1 MKKMNIKRKII
12 SLALI
17 SSMLLG
23 ITPIKSYAT
32 HPPIPQRKVV
42 RIAGKDRFET
52 AEKIA
57 EKVIELGGNANEYAL
72 ANGLNFPDALSGGA
86 YCGKFKLPLLL
97 TDGKSVPEKF
107 KDKPVTI
114 FGGEGVVNPEG
125 INLKKRLAGKD
136 RFETSYKIAEDGF
149 QDAYESAITTGYKFP
164 DALSLSPFC
173 IKNDV
178 PLLLY
183 DTINKNKSQYA
194 KIFYD
199 KTFIK
204 AQNEKYITSTYVAG
218 MDNPP
223 FQTNKNMSF
232 RRFLSWGG
240 AESQNRFET
249 NRNIAY
255 EISDNPKTVI
265 VANGHKFADALA
277 GSTLSSVL
285 GNAPIILTDNDR
297 IHPMVEDYLANPSIE
312 TVYIL
317 GGESAVSPLVEREI
331 SGRDVDE
338 SVVRYMPKW
347 SIAIHNIVYPI
358 TNVVANSQLD
368 FSNVQFELDVARH
381 TKTWINQS
389 ALFNEY
395 KVHGDGKSISLAAH
409 ATDYGWFVETAQFI
423 YLSDK
428 NGNVKKYVRT
438 HEITKVYTKAKYV
451 DKDEWSIRKGT
462 YKDCVTCTTCTG
474 EYQNGNPEN
483 PIYKI
488 HIFEPVK

>member
-1 MKKMNIKRKII
+1 MKKELKLKKIVSSI
-12 SLALI
+12 LL
-17 SSMLLG
+17 SSMLMG
-23 ITPIKSYAT
+23 IIPIKSFAG

-97 TDGKSVPEKF
+97 TDGKSVPKKF

-149 QDAYESAITTGYKFP
+149 PDGYGMALATGYNFP
-164 DALSLSPFC
+164 DALFLSSFC
-173 IKNDV
+173 LKYHI

-183 DTINKNKSQYA
+183 DTINKNKSQPIKPYYD
-194 KIFYD
+194 KIFNQVQNKVVG
-199 KTFIK
+199 KTF
-204 AQNEKYITSTYVAG
+204 VVG

-223 FQTNKNMSF
+223 FQTNYNMSF
-232 RRFLSWGG
+232 DNIKGK
-240 AESQNRFET
+240 NRFDT
-249 NRNIAY
+249 NIEIANC
-255 EISDNPKTVI
+255 ITNNPKTVI

-277 GSTLSSVL
+277 GSTLSGVL
-285 GNAPIILTDNDR
+285 GNAPIILTDADR
-297 IHPMVEDYLANPSIE
+297 IHPMVNKYLSNPSIE

-338 SVVRYMPKW
+338 SVAKYMPKW
-347 SIAIHNIVYPI
+347 SIAVHNIVYPI

-368 FSNVQFELDVARH
+368 FSNVQLEIDVARF
-381 TKTWINQS
+381 TKTWINEG

-395 KVHGDGKSISLAAH
+395 KVHGDGKSIALGAH

-462 YKDCVTCTTCTG
+462 YRDCVTCTTCTG
-474 EYQNGNPEN
+474 EYLNGNPEN

>member
-12 SLALI
+12 SIALI
-17 SSMLLG
+17 SSMLMG

-32 HPPIPQRKVV
+32 HPPIPQRKVI

-107 KDKPVTI
+107 KNKPVTI
-114 FGGEGVVNPEG
+114 FGGEGVVNPDG

-149 QDAYESAITTGYKFP
+149 PDAFYVAITTGYNFP

-173 IKNDV
+173 IKNDI

-183 DTINKNKSQYA
+183 DTINKNKSQPA

-199 KTFIK
+199 KTFNA
-204 AQNEKYITSTYVAG
+204 AQGKYIANTYVAG

-232 RRFLSWGG
+232 RRFKNWGG
-240 AESQNRFET
+240 TESQNRFET
-249 NRNIAY
+249 NINIAY
-255 EISDNPKTVI
+255 NIIDNPKTII
-265 VANGHKFADALA
+265 VANGYKFADALA
-277 GSTLSSVL
+277 GVSLSGVL
-285 GNAPIILTDNDR
+285 GNAPIILTDAN
-297 IHPMVEDYLANPSIE
+297 ELSYTAFKYLERNPSIE

-317 GGESAVSPLVEREI
+317 GGESAVSKLVEIEI
-331 SGRDVDE
+331 SGKDIDDVT
-338 SVVRYMPKW
+338 SQYMPKW
-347 SIAIHNIVYPI
+347 SVAVHNVVYPI
-358 TNVVANSQLD
+358 TNVKAISETNFSPIQNRVDLYKKEWVNNS
-368 FSNVQFELDVARH
+368 AY
-381 TKTWINQS
+381 
-389 ALFNEY
+389 FNEY
-395 KVHGDGKSISLAAH
+395 KTHGNGKSMQLGIH
-409 ATDYGWFVETAQFI
+409 ASPYGKYVRDAQFI
-423 YLSDK
+423 YLCDI
-428 NGNVKKYVRT
+428 NGVPKKYVK
-438 HEITKVYTKAKYV
+438 TKEFTEVYGGKYV
-451 DKDEWSIRKGT
+451 SKNEWNLRSGKSGNA
-462 YKDCVTCTTCTG
+462 VGLTTCTG
-474 EYQNGNPEN
+474 EYQNGNLAN

-488 HIFEPVK
+488 YVFEPIN

>member
-1 MKKMNIKRKII
+1 MKKELNVRRIVSSI
-12 SLALI
+12 LL
-17 SSMLLG
+17 SSMLMG

-32 HPPIPQRKVV
+32 HPPIPQRNVI

-57 EKVIELGGNANEYAL
+57 EKVIELGGNSEEYAL

-97 TDGKSVPEKF
+97 SDGKSVPEKF
-107 KDKPVTI
+107 KNKPVTI
-114 FGGEGVVNPEG
+114 FGGEGVVNPDG

-149 QDAYESAITTGYKFP
+149 PDAHRSAITTGYKFP

-173 IKNDV
+173 IKNDM

-199 KTFIK
+199 KTFN
-204 AQNEKYITSTYVAG
+204 AVQGKYITDTFIAG

-223 FQTNKNMSF
+223 FQTNRNMSF
-232 RRFLSWGG
+232 KRFDGR
-240 AESQNRFET
+240 NRFYT
-249 NRNIAY
+249 NSVICDY
-255 EISDNPKTVI
+255 MEPQPKVVI

-277 GSTLSSVL
+277 GASLSSVL
-285 GNAPIILTDNDR
+285 GNAPIVLTDAGKINFET
-297 IHPMVEDYLANPSIE
+297 HAYLKNPSIE

-338 SVVRYMPKW
+338 SVASYMPKW
-347 SIAIHNIVYPI
+347 TVAVHNTVYSIE
-358 TNVVANSQLD
+358 NVKGRSELD
-368 FSNVQFELDVARH
+368 FGNVQRVIDLARYNKVWVN
-381 TKTWINQS
+381 TS

-395 KVHGDGKSISLAAH
+395 KVHGDGKSFQFAAH
-409 ATDYGWFVETAQFI
+409 AGDFGWYIETAQFI

-428 NGNVKKYVRT
+428 NGNVKKYVRSG
-438 HEITKVYTKAKYV
+438 ELVKVYGKPLA
-451 DKDEWSIRKGT
+451 DKDEWDLRKGK
-462 YKDCVTCTTCTG
+462 YGDMIGFTTCTG
-474 EYQNGNPEN
+474 RYINDQAE
-483 PIYKI
+483 YKI
-488 HIFEPVK
+488 HLFKLVK

>member
-1 MKKMNIKRKII
+1 MKKELKLKKII
-12 SLALI
+12 SSILL
-17 SSMLLG
+17 SSMLMG
-23 ITPIKSYAT
+23 IIPIKSFAGHE
-32 HPPIPQRKVV
+32 HPPIPQRKVI
-42 RIAGKDRFET
+42 RLAGKDRFET

-107 KDKPVTI
+107 RNKPVTI

-173 IKNDV
+173 IKNDI

-199 KTFIK
+199 KTFN
-204 AQNEKYITSTYVAG
+204 AVQGKYIANTYIAG

-223 FQTNKNMSF
+223 FQTNRDMSF
-232 RRFLSWGG
+232 DNIKGR
-240 AESQNRFET
+240 NRFET
-249 NRNIAY
+249 NSI
-255 EISDNPKTVI
+255 ISDYVEPQPKVVI

-285 GNAPIILTDNDR
+285 GNAPIILTDADR
-297 IHPMVEDYLANPSIE
+297 IHPNVETYLSNPSIE

-317 GGESAVSPLVEREI
+317 GGESAISKLVEVEL
-331 SGRDVDE
+331 SGKDIDDVT
-338 SVVRYMPKW
+338 SKYMPKW
-347 SIAIHNIVYPI
+347 SVAVHNVVYPI
-358 TNVVANSQLD
+358 TNVKANNQID
-368 FSNVQFELDVARH
+368 FSPIQDRVDLYIKEWVNGTAYFY
-381 TKTWINQS
+381 
-389 ALFNEY
+389 EY
-395 KVHGDGKSISLAAH
+395 KTHGNGKSMQLFTH
-409 ATDYGWFVETAQFI
+409 ASPYGKFVRTAQFI
-423 YLSDK
+423 YLCDI
-428 NGNVKKYVRT
+428 NGVAKKYVKT
-438 HEITKVYTKAKYV
+438 HEITKVYLPDKKYV
-451 DKDEWSIRKGT
+451 DKDEWSIKKGT
-462 YKDCVTCTTCTG
+462 YKDCVALSTCTG
-474 EYQNGNPEN
+474 EYQNGNLAN

-488 HIFEPVK
+488 YVFEPID

>member
-1 MKKMNIKRKII
+1 MKKELKLKKIVSSI
-12 SLALI
+12 LL

-23 ITPIKSYAT
+23 VVPVKSFAG

-107 KDKPVTI
+107 KDKPVTV

-149 QDAYESAITTGYKFP
+149 PDVHKSAITTGYKFP

-173 IKNDV
+173 IKKNM

-199 KTFIK
+199 KTFMK
-204 AQNEKYITSTYVAG
+204 AQNNYHTATYIAG

-223 FQTNKNMSF
+223 FQTNKYMSF
-232 RRFLSWGG
+232 KRFTSWGG
-240 AESQNRFET
+240 AESKNRFET
-249 NRNIAY
+249 NRNIACDID
-255 EISDNPKTVI
+255 ENPKTVI
-265 VANGHKFADALA
+265 VANGYKFADALA

-285 GNAPIILTDNDR
+285 GNAPIILTDSDEINYFAFR
-297 IHPMVEDYLANPSIE
+297 YLSNPSIE
-312 TVYIL
+312 TIYVL
-317 GGESAVSPLVEREI
+317 GGESAVSKLVEVEL
-331 SGRDVDE
+331 SGKDIDDVT
-338 SVVRYMPKW
+338 SKYMPKW
-347 SIAIHNIVYPI
+347 SVAVHNVVYPI
-358 TNVVANSQLD
+358 TNVKANSQTD
-368 FSNVQFELDVARH
+368 FSPIQDRVDLRMKE
-381 TKTWINQS
+381 WINEG
-389 ALFNEY
+389 ALFNPY
-395 KVHGDGKSISLAAH
+395 KVHGDGKSIDLGTH
-409 ATDYGWFVETAQFI
+409 ATPYGWFIETAQFI
-423 YLSDK
+423 YLCDA
-428 NGNVKKYVRT
+428 NGVIKKYVRT
-438 HEITKVYTKAKYV
+438 HEITKVFSNKKYI
-451 DKDEWSIRKGT
+451 DKDAWSIRKGT
-462 YKDCVTCTTCTG
+462 YKDCVALSTCTG
-474 EYQNGNPEN
+474 EYQNGNLAN

-488 HIFEPVK
+488 HIFEPID

>member
-17 SSMLLG
+17 SSMLMG
-23 ITPIKSYAT
+23 IIPIKSFAG
-32 HPPIPQRKVV
+32 HPPIPQRKVI

-136 RFETSYKIAEDGF
+136 RFETSRIIAEDGF
-149 QDAYESAITTGYKFP
+149 PDAIGMAITTGYSFP
-164 DALSLSPFC
+164 DALSLSPFATKYKC
-173 IKNDV
+173 

-183 DTINKNKSQYA
+183 DTINKNKNQDVKMFYNNLSK
-194 KIFYD
+194 KI
-199 KTFIK
+199 KG
-204 AQNEKYITSTYVAG
+204 KYMSNAFVVG
-218 MDNPP
+218 MDNPS
-223 FQTNKNMSF
+223 FQADAHLNFKQYKG
-232 RRFLSWGG
+232 R
-240 AESQNRFET
+240 NRFET
-249 NRNIAY
+249 NSI
-255 EISDNPKTVI
+255 ISNYIEPQPKVVI

-277 GSTLSSVL
+277 GASLSAVL
-285 GNAPIILTDNDR
+285 GNVPIILTDADR
-297 IHPMVEDYLANPSIE
+297 IHPMVNKYLSNPSIE

-347 SIAIHNIVYPI
+347 SIAVHNIVYPI

-368 FSNVQFELDVARH
+368 FSNVQLELDIARH
-381 TKTWINQS
+381 TKTWINQG
-389 ALFNEY
+389 ALFNKY
-395 KVHGDGKSISLAAH
+395 KVHGDGKSISLVAH
-409 ATDYGWFVETAQFI
+409 ASDYGKFIETAQFI

-462 YKDCVTCTTCTG
+462 YRDCVTCSTCTG
-474 EYQNGNPEN
+474 EYLNGNPEN

>member
-17 SSMLLG
+17 SSMLMG
-23 ITPIKSYAT
+23 IIPIKSYAT

-107 KDKPVTI
+107 RDKPVTI

-149 QDAYESAITTGYKFP
+149 PNTIKMAITTGYNFP
-164 DALSLSPFC
+164 DALSLSPLC
-173 IKNDV
+173 ARSKA

-183 DTINKNKSQYA
+183 DTINTNKSQPIKPYYD
-194 KIFYD
+194 KIFNQV
-199 KTFIK
+199 
-204 AQNEKYITSTYVAG
+204 QNKYHSETYLAGIEKP
-218 MDNPP
+218 N
-223 FQTNKNMSF
+223 FQTNTFMEFTELKG
-232 RRFLSWGG
+232 R
-240 AESQNRFET
+240 NRFET
-249 NRNIAY
+249 NSI
-255 EISDNPKTVI
+255 ISDYVEPQPKVVI

-277 GSTLSSVL
+277 GASLSGVL
-285 GNAPIILTDNDR
+285 NNAPIVLTDADKINYAT
-297 IHPMVEDYLANPSIE
+297 HAYLKNPLIE

-338 SVVRYMPKW
+338 SVTSYMPKW
-347 SIAIHNIVYPI
+347 SVAIHNIVYEI
-358 TNVVANSQLD
+358 KNVKGNSQMD
-368 FSNVQFELDVARH
+368 FSNVQLAMDLLKDEKAWV
-381 TKTWINQS
+381 NSS

-395 KVHGDGKSISLAAH
+395 KVHGDGKSFQFDAH
-409 ATDYGWFVETAQFI
+409 ATDFGWYIETAQFI

-428 NGNVKKYVRT
+428 NGNVKKYIRAK
-438 HEITKVYTKAKYV
+438 EITKQYNNTQHLV

-462 YKDCVTCTTCTG
+462 YGDCVCLCTCTG
-474 EYQNGNPEN
+474 NGDANVGYEF
-483 PIYKI
+483 KI
-488 HIFEPVK
+488 HVFVPAK

>member
-12 SLALI
+12 SIALI
-17 SSMLLG
+17 SSMLVG
-23 ITPIKSYAT
+23 IIPIKSYAG

-97 TDGKSVPEKF
+97 SDGKSVPEKF

-149 QDAYESAITTGYKFP
+149 PDGYGMAIATGYNFP
-164 DALSLSPFC
+164 DALFLSPFC
-173 IKNDV
+173 LKYHI

-183 DTINKNKSQYA
+183 DTINKNKSQPIKPYYD
-194 KIFYD
+194 KIFNQVQN
-199 KTFIK
+199 KVIGRTFVVG
-204 AQNEKYITSTYVAG
+204 T
-218 MDNPP
+218 DNPP
-223 FQTNKNMSF
+223 FQTNYNMSF
-232 RRFLSWGG
+232 ENIKG
-240 AESQNRFET
+240 ENRFQT
-249 NRNIAY
+249 NFKIANY
-255 EISDNPKTVI
+255 IDNNPKTVI

-277 GSTLSSVL
+277 GASLSAVL
-285 GNAPIILTDNDR
+285 NNAPIVLTDADR
-297 IHPMVEDYLANPSIE
+297 IHPMVNKYLSNPSIE

-338 SVVRYMPKW
+338 SVTKYMPKW
-347 SIAIHNIVYPI
+347 SVAIHNIVYPI
-358 TNVVANSQLD
+358 TNVKANSQID
-368 FSNVQFELDVARH
+368 FSPIQDRVDLYKKEWVNGTAYFY
-381 TKTWINQS
+381 
-389 ALFNEY
+389 EY
-395 KVHGDGKSISLAAH
+395 KTHGNGKSMQLFAH
-409 ATDYGWFVETAQFI
+409 ASPYGKFVETAQFI
-423 YLSDK
+423 YLCDI
-428 NGNVKKYVRT
+428 NGVAKKYVRT
-438 HEITKVYTKAKYV
+438 HEITKVYSPDKKYV
-451 DKDEWSIRKGT
+451 DKDEWNIKKGT
-462 YKDCVTCTTCTG
+462 YKDCVALSTCTG
-474 EYQNGNPEN
+474 EYLNGNPEN

>member
-1 MKKMNIKRKII
+1 MKKELKLKKIVSSI
-12 SLALI
+12 LL
-17 SSMLLG
+17 SSMLMG
-23 ITPIKSYAT
+23 IIPIKSFAG

-107 KDKPVTI
+107 KNKPVTI
-114 FGGEGVVNPEG
+114 FGGEGVVNPKG

-204 AQNEKYITSTYVAG
+204 AQKEKYITSTYVAG

-223 FQTNKNMSF
+223 FQTNRNMSF

-255 EISDNPKTVI
+255 DISGNPKTVI

-285 GNAPIILTDNDR
+285 GNAPIILTDSDG
-297 IHPMVEDYLANPSIE
+297 IHPMVNKYLSNPSIE

-358 TNVVANSQLD
+358 TNVKANSQID
-368 FSNVQFELDVARH
+368 FSPIQDRVDLYKKEWVNGTAYFY
-381 TKTWINQS
+381 
-389 ALFNEY
+389 EY
-395 KVHGDGKSISLAAH
+395 KTHGNGKSMQLFAH
-409 ATDYGWFVETAQFI
+409 ASPYGKFVETAQFI
-423 YLSDK
+423 YLCDI
-428 NGNVKKYVRT
+428 NGVAKKYVRT
-438 HEITKVYTKAKYV
+438 HEITKVYSPDKKYV
-451 DKDEWSIRKGT
+451 DKDEWNIKKGT
-462 YKDCVTCTTCTG
+462 YKDCVALSTCTG
-474 EYQNGNPEN
+474 EYLNGNPEN

>member
-1 MKKMNIKRKII
+1 MKKELKLKKIV
-12 SLALI
+12 
-17 SSMLLG
+17 SSMLLLSMLMG
-23 ITPIKSYAT
+23 IIPIKSYAT
-32 HPPIPQRKVV
+32 HPPIPQRKVI

-97 TDGKSVPEKF
+97 SDGKSVPEKF
-107 KDKPVTI
+107 RNKPVTI
-114 FGGEGVVNPEG
+114 FGGEGVVNPDG

-149 QDAYESAITTGYKFP
+149 QDAHESAITTGYKFP

-173 IKNDV
+173 IKNDM

-199 KTFIK
+199 KTFNA
-204 AQNEKYITSTYVAG
+204 AQGKYITSTYVAG

-232 RRFLSWGG
+232 RRFKNWDGT
-240 AESQNRFET
+240 ESQNRFET
-249 NRNIAY
+249 NINIVY
-255 EISDNPKTVI
+255 NIIDNPKTVI

-277 GSTLSSVL
+277 GSTLSGVL
-285 GNAPIILTDNDR
+285 GNAPIILTDAN
-297 IHPMVEDYLANPSIE
+297 ELSYTAFKYLERNPSIE

-317 GGESAVSPLVEREI
+317 GGENAVSKLVELEI
-331 SGRDVDE
+331 SGRDIDDVT
-338 SVVRYMPKW
+338 SQYMPKW
-347 SIAIHNIVYPI
+347 SVAVHNVVYPI
-358 TNVVANSQLD
+358 TNVKANNQID
-368 FSNVQFELDVARH
+368 FSPIQDRIDLYKKEWVNS
-381 TKTWINQS
+381 S
-389 ALFNEY
+389 AYFNEY
-395 KVHGDGKSISLAAH
+395 KTHGNGKSMQLGIH
-409 ATDYGWFVETAQFI
+409 ASPYGKYVRDAQFI
-423 YLSDK
+423 YLCDI
-428 NGNVKKYVRT
+428 NGVPKKYVK
-438 HEITKVYTKAKYV
+438 TKEFTEVYGEKYAS
-451 DKDEWSIRKGT
+451 KNEWNLRSGKSGNA
-462 YKDCVTCTTCTG
+462 VGLTTCTG
-474 EYQNGNPEN
+474 EYQNGNLAN

-488 HIFEPVK
+488 YVFEPIN

>member
-12 SLALI
+12 SIALI
-17 SSMLLG
+17 SSMLMG
-23 ITPIKSYAT
+23 IIPIKSYAG
-32 HPPIPQRKVV
+32 HPPIPQRKVI

-97 TDGKSVPEKF
+97 SDGKSVPEKF
-107 KDKPVTI
+107 KDKPVTV

-149 QDAYESAITTGYKFP
+149 PDGYGMAIATGYDFP
-164 DALSLSPFC
+164 DALFLSPFC
-173 IKNDV
+173 LKYHI

-183 DTINKNKSQYA
+183 DTINKNKSQPIKPYYD
-194 KIFYD
+194 KIFNQVQN
-199 KTFIK
+199 KVIGRTFVVG
-204 AQNEKYITSTYVAG
+204 T
-218 MDNPP
+218 DNPP
-223 FQTNKNMSF
+223 FQTNYNMSF
-232 RRFLSWGG
+232 ENIKGR
-240 AESQNRFET
+240 NRFQT
-249 NRNIAY
+249 NFKIANY
-255 EISDNPKTVI
+255 IDNNPKTVI
-265 VANGHKFADALA
+265 VANGHKFADALV

-285 GNAPIILTDNDR
+285 NNAPIVLTDADKINYAT
-297 IHPMVEDYLANPSIE
+297 HAYLKNPSIE

-368 FSNVQFELDVARH
+368 FSNVQLEIDVARF
-381 TKTWINQS
+381 TKTWINKG

-395 KVHGDGKSISLAAH
+395 KVHGDGKSIALGAH

-462 YKDCVTCTTCTG
+462 YKDCVTCSTCTG
-474 EYQNGNPEN
+474 EYQNGNLAN

-488 HIFEPVK
+488 HVFEPID

>member
-17 SSMLLG
+17 SSMLMG
-23 ITPIKSYAT
+23 IIPIKSYAG
-32 HPPIPQRKVV
+32 HQPIPQRKVV

-107 KDKPVTI
+107 KDKPVTV

-149 QDAYESAITTGYKFP
+149 QDTIKMAITTGYNFP
-164 DALSLSPFC
+164 DALSLSPLC
-173 IKNDV
+173 ARSKA

-183 DTINKNKSQYA
+183 DTINKNKSQPIKPYYD
-194 KIFYD
+194 KIFNQV
-199 KTFIK
+199 
-204 AQNEKYITSTYVAG
+204 QNKYHSETYLAGIEKP
-218 MDNPP
+218 N
-223 FQTNKNMSF
+223 FQTNTFMEFTELK
-232 RRFLSWGG
+232 G
-240 AESQNRFET
+240 ENRFET
-249 NRNIAY
+249 NRNIVY
-255 EISDNPKTVI
+255 HFNSNPKTVI

-285 GNAPIILTDNDR
+285 GNAPIILTDADR
-297 IHPMVEDYLANPSIE
+297 IHPMVNKYLSNPSIE

-317 GGESAVSPLVEREI
+317 GGENAVSPLVEREI

-338 SVVRYMPKW
+338 SVTKYMPKW
-347 SIAIHNIVYPI
+347 SIAVHNVVYPI
-358 TNVVANSQLD
+358 TNVKANNQID
-368 FSNVQFELDVARH
+368 FSPIQDRVDLYKKEWVNGTAYFY
-381 TKTWINQS
+381 
-389 ALFNEY
+389 EY
-395 KVHGDGKSISLAAH
+395 KTHGNGKSMQLFAH
-409 ATDYGWFVETAQFI
+409 ASPYGKFVETAQFI
-423 YLSDK
+423 YLCDI
-428 NGNVKKYVRT
+428 NGVAKKYVRT

-462 YKDCVTCTTCTG
+462 YKDCVTCSTCTG
-474 EYQNGNPEN
+474 EYLNGNPEN

>member
-17 SSMLLG
+17 SSMLVG
-23 ITPIKSYAT
+23 VVPVKSYAG
-32 HPPIPQRKVV
+32 HPPIPQRKVI

-107 KDKPVTI
+107 KNKPVTI
-114 FGGEGVVNPEG
+114 FGGEGVVNPDG

-149 QDAYESAITTGYKFP
+149 QDAFYMAITTGYNFP

-173 IKNDV
+173 IKNDI

-183 DTINKNKSQYA
+183 DTINKNKSQPA

-199 KTFIK
+199 KVFAK
-204 AQNEKYITSTYVAG
+204 AQNENYYAKSYVAG
-218 MDNPP
+218 IGNPP
-223 FQTNKNMSF
+223 FQTNRNMSF
-232 RRFLSWGG
+232 RRFKNWDGT
-240 AESQNRFET
+240 ESQNRFKT
-249 NRNIAY
+249 NINIAY
-255 EISDNPKTVI
+255 DISDNPKTVI

-277 GSTLSSVL
+277 GASLSGVL
-285 GNAPIILTDNDR
+285 GNAPIILTDAN
-297 IHPMVEDYLANPSIE
+297 ELSYTAFKYLERNPSIE

-317 GGESAVSPLVEREI
+317 GGENAVSKLVEIEL
-331 SGRDVDE
+331 SGKDIDDVT
-338 SVVRYMPKW
+338 SQYMPKW
-347 SIAIHNIVYPI
+347 SVAVHNVVYPI
-358 TNVVANSQLD
+358 TNVKANSQTD
-368 FSNVQFELDVARH
+368 FSPIQDRVDLYKKEWVNS
-381 TKTWINQS
+381 S
-389 ALFNEY
+389 AYFNEY
-395 KVHGDGKSISLAAH
+395 KTHGNGKSMQLGIH
-409 ATDYGWFVETAQFI
+409 ASPYGKFVESAQFI
-423 YLSDK
+423 YLCDI
-428 NGNVKKYVRT
+428 NGVAKKYVRT
-438 HEITKVYTKAKYV
+438 KEFTEVYGKKFAS
-451 DKDEWSIRKGT
+451 KDEWNLRSGKSGNAIGLS
-462 YKDCVTCTTCTG
+462 TCTG
-474 EYQNGNPEN
+474 EYQNGNLAN

-488 HIFEPVK
+488 YVFEPIN

>member
-12 SLALI
+12 SLTLI
-17 SSMLLG
+17 SSMLMG
-23 ITPIKSYAT
+23 IIPIKSFAG
-32 HPPIPQRKVV
+32 HPPIPQRKVI

-107 KDKPVTI
+107 KNKPVTI

-149 QDAYESAITTGYKFP
+149 QDAIRMAITTGYNFP

-173 IKNDV
+173 IKKNM

-199 KTFIK
+199 KVLAK
-204 AQNEKYITSTYVAG
+204 AQNENYSADSYVAG
-218 MDNPP
+218 MENPP
-223 FQTNKNMSF
+223 FQTNRNMSF
-232 RRFLSWGG
+232 ENIKGR
-240 AESQNRFET
+240 NRFET
-249 NRNIAY
+249 NSI
-255 EISDNPKTVI
+255 ISDYVEPQPKTVI

-277 GSTLSSVL
+277 GASLSAVL
-285 GNAPIILTDNDR
+285 NNAPIVLTDADKINYAT
-297 IHPMVEDYLANPSIE
+297 HAYLKNPSIE

-338 SVVRYMPKW
+338 SVASYMPKW
-347 SIAIHNIVYPI
+347 SVAIHNIVYEI
-358 TNVVANSQLD
+358 KNVKGNSQMD
-368 FSNVQFELDVARH
+368 FSNVQLAMDLLRDEKAWV
-381 TKTWINQS
+381 NSS

-395 KVHGDGKSISLAAH
+395 KVHGDGKSFQFGAH
-409 ATDYGWFVETAQFI
+409 ASDFGWYIETAQFI

-428 NGNVKKYVRT
+428 NGNVKKYIRAK
-438 HEITKVYTKAKYV
+438 EITKQYNNTQHLA

-462 YKDCVTCTTCTG
+462 YGDCVCLCTCTG
-474 EYQNGNPEN
+474 NGDANVGYEF
-483 PIYKI
+483 KI
-488 HIFEPVK
+488 HVFVPAK

>member
-1 MKKMNIKRKII
+1 MKKELKLKKII
-12 SLALI
+12 SLILL
-17 SSMLLG
+17 SSMLVG
-23 ITPIKSYAT
+23 IIPVKSYAG
-32 HPPIPQRKVV
+32 HPPIPQRKVI

-52 AEKIA
+52 A

-107 KDKPVTI
+107 KDKPVTV
-114 FGGEGVVNPEG
+114 FGGEGVVNPDG

-149 QDAYESAITTGYKFP
+149 PDTIKMAMTTGYNFP
-164 DALSLSPFC
+164 DALSLSPLC
-173 IKNDV
+173 ARSKA

-183 DTINKNKSQYA
+183 DTINKNKSQPIKPYYD
-194 KIFYD
+194 KIFNQV
-199 KTFIK
+199 
-204 AQNEKYITSTYVAG
+204 QNKYHSETYIAGIEKP
-218 MDNPP
+218 N
-223 FQTNKNMSF
+223 FQTNTFMEFTDLK
-232 RRFLSWGG
+232 G
-240 AESQNRFET
+240 ENRFET
-249 NRNIAY
+249 NRNIVY
-255 EISDNPKTVI
+255 HLNSNPKTVI

-277 GSTLSSVL
+277 GASLSGVL
-285 GNAPIILTDNDR
+285 GSAPIILTDVNR
-297 IHPMVEDYLANPSIE
+297 LHPMVEDYLANPSIE

-317 GGESAVSPLVEREI
+317 GGENAVSPLVEREI

-368 FSNVQFELDVARH
+368 FSNVQLEIDIARF
-381 TKTWINQS
+381 TKTWINQG
-389 ALFNEY
+389 ALFNKY
-395 KVHGDGKSISLAAH
+395 KVHGDGKSIALVAH
-409 ATDYGWFVETAQFI
+409 ATDYGQFVETAQFI

-438 HEITKVYTKAKYV
+438 HEITKVYTKTLA

-462 YKDCVTCTTCTG
+462 YKDCVTCATCTG
-474 EYQNGNPEN
+474 EYLNGNPEN

>member
-1 MKKMNIKRKII
+1 MKKELKLKKIVSSI
-12 SLALI
+12 LL

-23 ITPIKSYAT
+23 ITPIKSFAG

-107 KDKPVTI
+107 RDKPVTI
-114 FGGEGVVNPEG
+114 FGGEGVVNPDG

-149 QDAYESAITTGYKFP
+149 QDAIGMAITTGYNFP

-173 IKNDV
+173 AKKGM

-183 DTINKNKSQYA
+183 DTINKNKNQYA

-199 KTFIK
+199 KTFN
-204 AQNEKYITSTYVAG
+204 AVQGKYITNTYIAG
-218 MDNPP
+218 MENPP
-223 FQTNKNMSF
+223 FQTNEDMSF
-232 RRFLSWGG
+232 ERFDGR
-240 AESQNRFET
+240 NRFYT
-249 NRNIAY
+249 NSVICDY
-255 EISDNPKTVI
+255 IEPQPKVVI

-277 GSTLSSVL
+277 GASLSGVL
-285 GNAPIILTDNDR
+285 GNAPIVLTDADKINF
-297 IHPMVEDYLANPSIE
+297 ETNAYLKNPLIE

-338 SVVRYMPKW
+338 SVASYMPKW
-347 SIAIHNIVYPI
+347 SVAIHNIVYEI
-358 TNVVANSQLD
+358 KNVKGNSQMD
-368 FSNVQFELDVARH
+368 FSNVQLAIDLLRDEKAWV
-381 TKTWINQS
+381 NSS

-395 KVHGDGKSISLAAH
+395 KVHGDGKSFQFDAH
-409 ATDYGWFVETAQFI
+409 ASDFGWYIETAQFI

-428 NGNVKKYVRT
+428 NGNVKKYIRAK
-438 HEITKVYTKAKYV
+438 EITKQYNNTQQTV
-451 DKDEWSIRKGT
+451 DKEEWSIRKGT
-462 YKDCVTCTTCTG
+462 YGDCVCLCTCTG
-474 EYQNGNPEN
+474 NGDANVGYEF
-483 PIYKI
+483 KI
-488 HIFEPVK
+488 HVFVPAK